1 MILSRIGV
9 DRAEHKNP
17 SEVRPING
25 KHSQM
30 RIKTG
35 PIDGIHVWT
44 MPNFQDIRGSLK
56 KAYVAGEEGSFPIP
70 FQMFENFFTYSKKD
84 VFRGMHFQGEPHG
97 VSKIVSIIQ
106 GSALDYLLDFRVDS
120 ATYGNL
126 KIVEMNSEK
135 PVSIYIP
142 IGVAH
147 GYISLQDETIISY
160 KFDGFFC
167 ANCDGG
173 ISGEVINEYLP
184 IDFSATIRSEKD
196 MTLRGIN
203 DFKYETGCLQ

>member
-1 MILSRIGV
+1 MDETHSRI
-9 DRAEHKNP
+9 K
-17 SEVRPING
+17 
-25 KHSQM
+25 
-30 RIKTG
+30 IKPG
-35 PIDGIHVWT
+35 PIEGAHIWQ
-44 MPNFQDIRGSLK
+44 MPNFRDIRGSLN
-56 KAYVAGEEGSFPIP
+56 KAYVTGESGSFPVP
-70 FQMFENFFTYSKKD
+70 FQMFEHFFTYSKQN

-106 GSALDYLLDFRVDS
+106 GSALDYLLDFREDS

-142 IGVAH
+142 NGVAH
-147 GYISLQDETIISY
+147 GYISLEDETIMSY

-184 IDFSATIRSEKD
+184 IDFSDTIRSKKD
-196 MTLRGIN
+196 MNLMGFN
-203 DFKYETGCLQ
+203 NFEYESRCLE